1 MRPVKRARFRKV
13 TTMTHRSDDVAF
25 DLRYRAAV
33 QDMMAQKALSAALRM
48 LTDKSAW
55 ALRVQA
61 NLIEQGVPIER
72 VLDGPA

>member
-1 MRPVKRARFRKV
+1 MIF
-13 TTMTHRSDDVAF
+13 S
-25 DLRYRAAV
+25 LRYHAAV

-72 VLDGPA
+72 VLDEPG